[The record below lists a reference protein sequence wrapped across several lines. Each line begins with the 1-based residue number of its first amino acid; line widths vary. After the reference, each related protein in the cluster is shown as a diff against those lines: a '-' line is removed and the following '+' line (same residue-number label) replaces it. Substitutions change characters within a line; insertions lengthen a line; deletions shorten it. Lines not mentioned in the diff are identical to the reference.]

1 MIQSKLME
9 ARVRLHALPLKKS
22 GKNTFSGYSY
32 FELGDF
38 LPETLKIL
46 HDLKVCGVVSYAA
59 EYAHLVLT
67 DTEDGSLVAITSPM
81 AEAHLKGAHPIQNL
95 GAVQTY
101 QRRYLWVTAMEIVEN
116 DILDLVHDKKE
127 EPKREVKEPPKE
139 IKDSKTR
146 IEELKAKSKPKGWT
160 IKVEDEGDWTESV
173 IAGTDFL
180 LGFAETPEDVQDIFK
195 VNRSLFDRMK
205 AEATIEYA
213 ELMAKFK
220 EVKTK
225 LENK

>member
-173 IAGTDFL
+173 IAGTEVL